1 MNQYVR
7 KGLFCMLMG
16 VTLSLYAAPYR
27 LGDTTVDL
35 SQSGRSGRYTYI
47 HLHENETTALTAA
60 RRFLSQHAGKLITIS
75 HHGGR
80 NVRFAFH
87 GQQYQFDPNRIF
99 TRNGLART
107 LRANSS
113 HVTPEVIAV
122 VSDFADQIKNMIGS
136 QSIVSLHNN
145 AHESIK
151 SYLAHGKFAREA
163 ANVAYFPTQNPHNFF
178 LVTEVGKFE
187 QLKAKGFNTVLQNN
201 RYMTDDGSLSV
212 YAAQRGI
219 PYVNVEA
226 AYGAVDAQV
235 NMLHAVN
242 T

>member
-7 KGLFCMLMG
+7 KGLLAALIG
-16 VTLSLYAAPYR
+16 VNFSLYAAPYR

-35 SQSGRSGRYTYI
+35 AQSGRPGSYVYI

-60 RRFLSQHAGKLITIS
+60 RRFLSQHAGTLITIS

-80 NVRFAFH
+80 NVRFSLN
-87 GQQYQFDPNRIF
+87 GKQYQFDPNRIF
-99 TRNGLART
+99 TSNGLTRT

-113 HVTPEVIAV
+113 HVTPEAIRAV
-122 VSDFADQIKNMIGS
+122 SAFADEIKDMLGS

-145 AHESIK
+145 ANESIR
-151 SYLAHGKFAREA
+151 SYLANGKFAREA
-163 ANVAYFPTQNPHNFF
+163 AKVAYFPSQNPHNFF
-178 LVTEVGKFE
+178 LVTQLSKFE
-187 QLKAKGFNTVLQNN
+187 QLSAKGFNTVLQNN
-201 RYMTDDGSLSV
+201 RSMTDDGSLSV
-212 YAAQRGI
+212 YAANHNI

-226 AYGAVDAQV
+226 AYGAVGAQV
-235 NMLHAVN
+235 NMLNAC